1 MGKVFCRAC
10 SKEAFKTWEGWPV
23 DLPSHLGSFKKP
35 PPLPRLN
42 NGGACPRCGGTSVV
56 PANHIRYSAYGMGL
70 PTFGLVI
77 CDPDKNP
84 DDYAAFS
91 EWGTPYAFTL
101 PTPVKKRSVDY
112 R

>member
-1 MGKVFCRAC
+1 
-10 SKEAFKTWEGWPV
+10 
-23 DLPSHLGSFKKP
+23 
-35 PPLPRLN
+35 
-42 NGGACPRCGGTSVV
+42 
-56 PANHIRYSAYGMGL
+56 MGL